1 MVTFKIPVF
10 DQLIAHTKNI
20 FYGKSNIGKTCEVI
34 GIIGPGAIN
43 THYISRAY
51 VHDHIFGEIAII
63 KKLQFSLIDDLIPDM
78 GVHFDIRLHRIIF

>member
-1 MVTFKIPVF
+1 
-10 DQLIAHTKNI
+10 
-20 FYGKSNIGKTCEVI
+20 
-34 GIIGPGAIN
+34 
-43 THYISRAY
+43 